1 VSDKSDSTEQP
12 DFSEIVKNAYEK
24 GITETGM
31 TVAKLIEDLKI
42 DLKKMMV
49 S

>member
-1 VSDKSDSTEQP
+1 VEDKCDRMEQP

-24 GITETGM
+24 GITETGI
-31 TVAKLIEDLKI
+31 TVAKLIEDLKV